1 MTENAVSTLV
11 VAITFTTAYYFLV
24 LRTLTNGE
32 YSSKHKFLF
41 DLIPFGAVLRLIWN
55 TPRLIRELI
64 QDVMEQY
71 RGM

>member
-41 DLIPFGAVLRLIWN
+41 DLIPFGAVL
-55 TPRLIRELI
+55 
-64 QDVMEQY
+64 
-71 RGM
+71 